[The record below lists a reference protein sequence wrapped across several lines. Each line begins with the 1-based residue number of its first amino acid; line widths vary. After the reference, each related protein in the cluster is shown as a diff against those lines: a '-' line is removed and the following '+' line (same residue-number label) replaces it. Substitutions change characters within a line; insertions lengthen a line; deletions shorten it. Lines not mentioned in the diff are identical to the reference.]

1 MSVNGIDASGAL
13 KAAYRDTKVTKM
25 ALWRCTTH
33 NGHFAHSTK
42 HVIAEACGHPLTQLT
57 EVREHIG
64 NIRGIVIFEK
74 AQVLLRRGGE
84 GDTFPASGAIGHEEL

>member
-1 MSVNGIDASGAL
+1 MSVNGIDASGVL
-13 KAAYRDTKVTKM
+13 KAAYRDTKVAKNG
-25 ALWRCTTH
+25 ALALYNAYRP
-33 NGHFAHSTK
+33 FAHSTK

-57 EVREHIG
+57 EVRKHIG